1 MPDPFSTAAGGIEL
15 AGALFELAEKQGI
28 IDKLEIAFKR
38 KPRVLLLGQTGTGKS
53 NFLQSL
59 SVERAEPISR
69 AVRTQYPNRKV
80 LTLQKKRAFR
90 FVDTPGDTDY
100 KDVRIQEIRESLS
113 AKGGISGV
121 INIVSYG
128 YHEYHVVR
136 GEVFKPDGSIDPD
149 YLQKHRQIELDQ
161 LDEWTPLLGSP
172 ITIGWLITIVTK
184 ADLWW
189 DQRKD
194 VLKYY
199 QKGAYKTRLAQAT
212 SLNQRV
218 LMYSSHTSKFYGE
231 APHSGYFDD
240 EDRTKLKQQFVEALL
255 AALLQ
260 HKA

>member
-1 MPDPFSTAAGGIEL
+1 MPDPLSSAAAGVEL
-15 AGALFELAEKQGI
+15 AGALFELAEKQGLI
-28 IDKLEIAFKR
+28 EKLLLAFKK
-38 KPRVLLLGQTGTGKS
+38 KPRVLILGPTGSGKT
-53 NFLQSL
+53 NFLDSL
-59 SVERAEPISR
+59 TAERSQPIPR
-69 AVRTQYPNRKV
+69 AIRTQYPSRKV
-80 LTLQKKRAFR
+80 LTLLKKRAFR

-100 KDVRIQEIRESLS
+100 KDVRVQEIRESLS

-121 INIVSYG
+121 INVVSYG
-128 YHEYHVVR
+128 YHEYQLAR
-136 GEVFKPDGSIDPD
+136 SDVFKPDGSISPD
-149 YLQKHRQIELDQ
+149 YLEKHRGLELDQ

-172 ITIGWLITIVTK
+172 ITVDWLITLVTK

-194 VLKYY
+194 VLAYY
-199 QKGAYKTRLAQAT
+199 QKGPYRARLGQAV

-240 EDRTKLKQQFVEALL
+240 EDRKKLQQQFLEAVL

-260 HKA
+260 HSS